1 MAESSQSKRTDNSP
15 LLHRQRQITS
25 PIRAT
30 VEQFLWRHC
39 RPRHHPRAIQEYHQG
54 SKSLGI
60 DNDYQQQLHKLLSRL
75 RPYHIGK
82 RGNLMEWYH
91 DSEDQDWHHR
101 HQSHLLGLYPFPSD
115 FGKSRLR
122 NLRCCNQRPWKSR
135 AIIPQVG
142 AQAGESTSGLV
153 CIVPDKAYQI
163 YRKLLTYV
171 SPEVY
176 KDSKHRSGGTYP
188 NLFDA
193 HPPFQI
199 DGNFGGT
206 AGVCE
211 MLMQC
216 DGETMHL
223 LPALPKNGL
232 QAKLRVSKHVE
243 TTRLISYGTEER
255 SAKLPSPARMPET

>member
-1 MAESSQSKRTDNSP
+1 
-15 LLHRQRQITS
+15 
-25 PIRAT
+25 
-30 VEQFLWRHC
+30 
-39 RPRHHPRAIQEYHQG
+39 
-54 SKSLGI
+54 
-60 DNDYQQQLHKLLSRL
+60 
-75 RPYHIGK
+75 
-82 RGNLMEWYH
+82 MEWYH
-91 DSEDQDWHHR
+91 DWEDQDWHHR
-101 HQSHLLGLYPFPSD
+101 HQSHLLGLYPFHQISVNKTPELAAAATKTLEIKGDNST
-115 FGKSRLR
+115 GWSTGWRINLWARLH
-122 NLRCCNQRPWKSR
+122 R
-135 AIIPQVG
+135 A
-142 AQAGESTSGLV
+142 
-153 CIVPDKAYQI
+153 DKAYQI

-223 LPALPKNGL
+223 LPALPKEWPAGEIKGIKARGNYEINLVWNNG
-232 QAKLRVSKHVE
+232 KVSKASITSKNAGNLTVKYNGKQKALNFKAGE
-243 TTRLISYGTEER
+243 TKLI
-255 SAKLPSPARMPET
+255 K